1 MLAQGTS
8 KSVKWT
14 ISDDGVLFFEPKK
27 GNEGTF
33 ANSKFGE
40 KENSYPWLQY
50 RTSIVEVK
58 AAGTL
63 HMAPYSLYMFYGM
76 NKCEKFDLSHFDTS
90 AVINMSG
97 MFAYVGCIKGID
109 NVDFSSFDTSKVQK
123 MNAMFVNSG
132 FRTLDLSSFDTSH
145 VTNMAYMF
153 RGCKFL
159 ETLNLKNWNTSKV
172 TSMSYMFAYDVMP
185 TLDLSSFVKNVNGC
199 SIDCMFWQVEIKTIY
214 APQFAL
220 KEKQTNDAFS
230 WFNGLSSVTFKDWK
244 TSQI

>member
-1 MLAQGTS
+1 MLASGIS

-40 KENSYPWLQY
+40 KENAYPWLQY

-58 AAGTL
+58 ATGTL
-63 HMAPYSLYMFYGM
+63 HMAPYSLYMFWGM
-76 NKCEKFDLSHFDTS
+76 NKCTKLDLSHFDTS
-90 AVINMSG
+90 AVINMSS
-97 MFAYVGCIKGID
+97 MFAFVGCIKGID

-123 MNAMFVNSG
+123 MTAMFMNSG
-132 FRTLDLSSFDTSH
+132 FRTLDLSSFDTSY

-153 RGCKFL
+153 KGCKFL
-159 ETLNLKNWNTSKV
+159 ETLNLKTWDTSNV
-172 TSMSYMFAYDVMP
+172 TSMNYMFAYDVMS
-185 TLDLSSFVKNVNGC
+185 TLDLASFIKNENGC
-199 SIDCMFWQVEIKTIY
+199 SIGCMFWQMTTKTIY

-220 KEKQTNDAFS
+220 KEEQTNDAFS
-230 WFNGLSSVTFKDWK
+230 WFNCITSATFKDWK
-244 TSQI
+244 ASQI